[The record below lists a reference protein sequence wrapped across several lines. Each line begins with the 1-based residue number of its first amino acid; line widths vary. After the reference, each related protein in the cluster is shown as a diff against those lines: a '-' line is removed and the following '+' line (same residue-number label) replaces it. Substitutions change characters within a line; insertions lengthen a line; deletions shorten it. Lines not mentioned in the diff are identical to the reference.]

1 MKFRANSLMT
11 GFLVAIC
18 VWAGFSGVRAAA
30 QDDVRSVAD
39 AAVQP
44 LKREYSI
51 PGMAIGLTAGGR
63 TYVFNYG
70 VASTQSGTLVTN
82 ETLFEVGS
90 ISKTIT
96 ATLTSYAAANGNLSL
111 SDRVDKFVP
120 SLRGSKFGAVRLLN
134 LGTHTPGGLPLQVPD
149 NVTSDAQLVQYLQRW
164 KPAYPPGTVRT
175 YSNISIGVLGL
186 IAARSMNQSYVGLVE
201 KRLFPALGMKNS
213 YMNVPG
219 LKMKDYAQ
227 GYTANNRPIRMT
239 NGVLWPE
246 AYGVKTTAADLI
258 RFIRDNMQMA
268 GLDEKLQRSIMDTH
282 TGYFKAGVMTQD
294 LIWEQYPYPT
304 PLSVL
309 LQGNAPKMAF
319 EPNRVTPITP
329 AQAPRD
335 DVWLNK
341 TGSTNGFSAYV
352 AFVPKE
358 HMGIIIL
365 ANKSYPIAQ
374 RIKLAYRILSQLAPK
389 AAQ

>member
-1 MKFRANSLMT
+1 
-11 GFLVAIC
+11 
-18 VWAGFSGVRAAA
+18 
-30 QDDVRSVAD
+30 
-39 AAVQP
+39 
-44 LKREYSI
+44 
-51 PGMAIGLTAGGR
+51 
-63 TYVFNYG
+63 
-70 VASTQSGTLVTN
+70 
-82 ETLFEVGS
+82 
-90 ISKTIT
+90 
-96 ATLTSYAAANGNLSL
+96 
-111 SDRVDKFVP
+111 VP
-120 SLRGSKFGAVRLLN
+120 SLRGSKFGEVRLLE

-149 NVTSDAQLVQYLQRW
+149 NVTNDAQLLQYLQRW
-164 KPAYPPGTVRT
+164 RPAYAPGTVRT

-186 IAARSMNQSYVGLVE
+186 IAAKSMDQSYVGLVE
-201 KRLFPALGMKNS
+201 RRLFPALGMTNS
-213 YMNVPG
+213 YMNVPA

-227 GYTANNRPIRMT
+227 GYTASNRPIRMT
-239 NGVLWPE
+239 EEVLWPQ
-246 AYGVKTTAADLI
+246 AYGVKTTATDLI
-258 RFIRDNMQMA
+258 RFVRDNMQMTA
-268 GLDEKLQRSIMDTH
+268 LDEKLQRSIMATH

-319 EPNRVTPITP
+319 EPNRVTPIRP
-329 AQAPRD
+329 SEAPRD

-358 HMGIIIL
+358 RMGIVIL

-374 RIKLAYRILSQLAPK
+374 RIRLAYRILGQLAAK